1 MKPMITATGVP
12 TVWLALLTFM
22 EAHGLKGFNSFKMAV
37 IGGAAAP
44 RSMIEA
50 FEKK

>member
-1 MKPMITATGVP
+1 M
-12 TVWLALLTFM
+12 WLALLAYMEEAGLTFRTM
-22 EAHGLKGFNSFKMAV
+22 KMAG

-50 FEKK
+50 FEFK